1 MGVLWR
7 QSNMKLT
14 LLFLTCWL
22 ASTQGYDNGME
33 SYMGTCLDPMDL
45 SQRFLGNSP
54 LLNDMQEAVDACM
67 DFGERKGKKKPK
79 KKKGKEEEKPSKN
92 KSKKSSKKPSKKGK
106 EEEKP
111 KKKKSKGKGKGKE
124 EEEEKPN
131 KNKSKKK
138 SKGKKGKE
146 EEEEKPS
153 KKKSKKKQKKK
164 PKKKPTTTTT
174 LPPCQTFEEML
185 DYFDDAACVM
195 EFMGWSDNNGT
206 LNETM
211 IYNDVMDDTLLSLFY
226 DDIYGSCM
234 MDMENERSIGD
245 VVEDRC
251 IGDYTED
258 EMFQIEDLMETMSA
272 LDCWQSFVDEALLVY
287 TRMVLGIP
295 SPVFTIFGGNSSMT

>member
-92 KSKKSSKKPSKKGK
+92 KSSKKPSKKGK

-131 KNKSKKK
+131 
-138 SKGKKGKE
+138 
-146 EEEEKPS
+146 

-234 MDMENERSIGD
+234 MEMETERSIGD

-287 TRMVLGIP
+287 TKMVLGIP

>member
-1 MGVLWR
+1 
-7 QSNMKLT
+7 
-14 LLFLTCWL
+14 
-22 ASTQGYDNGME
+22 
-33 SYMGTCLDPMDL
+33 MGTPAWILVKEKEKRSPRRKKAKKKRSL
-45 SQRFLGNSP
+45 AKTSLRNHQRSQAKRAKKKRSLAKRRAKGK
-54 LLNDMQEAVDACM
+54 E
-67 DFGERKGKKKPK
+67 KGKKKK
-79 KKKGKEEEKPSKN
+79 KRNLTKAKRRAKAKKEKKEEEEKPSN
-92 KSKKSSKKPSKKGK
+92 K
-106 EEEKP
+106 
-111 KKKKSKGKGKGKE
+111 
-124 EEEEKPN
+124 
-131 KNKSKKK
+131 KSKKK
-138 SKGKKGKE
+138 SKGKGKGKE

-185 DYFDDAACVM
+185 DYFDDAARVM

-234 MDMENERSIGD
+234 MEMETERSIGD

-251 IGDYTED
+251 TGDYTED

-287 TRMVLGIP
+287 TKMVLGIP

>member
-67 DFGERKGKKKPK
+67 DFGERK
-79 KKKGKEEEKPSKN
+79 E
-92 KSKKSSKKPSKKGK
+92 
-106 EEEKP
+106 
-111 KKKKSKGKGKGKE
+111 KKKSKGKGKGKE

-131 KNKSKKK
+131 KKKSKKK

-153 KKKSKKKQKKK
+153 KKKSKKKSKGKGKGKEEEEEKPSKKKRKKKQKKK

-211 IYNDVMDDTLLSLFY
+211 IYNDV
-226 DDIYGSCM
+226 
-234 MDMENERSIGD
+234 
-245 VVEDRC
+245 
-251 IGDYTED
+251 
-258 EMFQIEDLMETMSA
+258 
-272 LDCWQSFVDEALLVY
+272 
-287 TRMVLGIP
+287 
-295 SPVFTIFGGNSSMT
+295 

>member
-1 MGVLWR
+1 
-7 QSNMKLT
+7 
-14 LLFLTCWL
+14 
-22 ASTQGYDNGME
+22 
-33 SYMGTCLDPMDL
+33 
-45 SQRFLGNSP
+45 
-54 LLNDMQEAVDACM
+54 MQEAVDACM

-131 KNKSKKK
+131 
-138 SKGKKGKE
+138 
-146 EEEEKPS
+146 

-234 MDMENERSIGD
+234 MEMETDRSIGD

-287 TRMVLGIP
+287 TKMVLGIP